1 MQTRTAGFPRGLMF
15 ERTWIERTEPQP
27 TTMEPI
33 MKSSK
38 CSQYTKSAFWFG
50 NGSMSDLGT
59 LGGNAPHMSG
69 SGCELTP
76 EQFESWSVSTPAPC
90 KPWRPKPFARP
101 H

>member
-38 CSQYTKSAFWFG
+38 CFQYTKTMRALR
-50 NGSMSDLGT
+50 GSPSG
-59 LGGNAPHMSG
+59 HMSLRPAWLVAAG
-69 SGCELTP
+69 MALAAIAPASQAAAVVSHWTDLVPEKRTP
-76 EQFESWSVSTPAPC
+76 
-90 KPWRPKPFARP
+90 
-101 H
+101 